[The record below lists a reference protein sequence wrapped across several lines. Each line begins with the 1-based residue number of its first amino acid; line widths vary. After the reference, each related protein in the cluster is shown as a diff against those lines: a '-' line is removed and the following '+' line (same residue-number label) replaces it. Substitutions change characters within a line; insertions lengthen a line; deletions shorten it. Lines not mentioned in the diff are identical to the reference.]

1 MLPARS
7 GGSWFDWRGNG
18 VGGGQAD
25 VRPVCARRPD
35 SDVSFA
41 VILTCQM
48 FSLHVTGLEVG
59 LLAYFRVDLGFSS
72 ISAAEGPQILVVF
85 QTSGQTYFVRKLAH
99 FCT

>member
-1 MLPARS
+1 
-7 GGSWFDWRGNG
+7 
-18 VGGGQAD
+18 
-25 VRPVCARRPD
+25 
-35 SDVSFA
+35 
-41 VILTCQM
+41 M